1 MHKKILI
8 ACTLFAVLTSTH
20 AVVAETFST
29 TGSHLYAI
37 FPSNNLLNLLN
48 LNLSP
53 TITNTSS
60 INNLQADI
68 FNATFSSISDHNI
81 TFVFKKDVA
90 IDGML
95 LPVDFTF
102 DALMTTVF
110 DRLNL
115 QHNEVI
121 YLGGESFKLLDDTTG
136 RFDIFHHADNNFAV
150 KVEVKVVPKPEIHA
164 ILLIGLGLLSF
175 TARRRK
181 HIP

>member
-8 ACTLFAVLTSTH
+8 ACTLFAVLTSAH

-68 FNATFSSISDHNI
+68 FNAAFSSISDHNI
-81 TFVFKKDVA
+81 
-90 IDGML
+90 
-95 LPVDFTF
+95 TF

-121 YLGGESFKLLDDTTG
+121 YLGGASFKLLGDTTG
-136 RFDIFHHADNNFAV
+136 KLDIFHHADNNFEV

-181 HIP
+181 HIA